1 MEKTNLSA
9 LLTPRKSETSASYIG
24 CVFKFL
30 RKTGEHPSTIRMSAV
45 FAELE
50 LSIIRARVKSGMA
63 NAKAQGRQIGRR
75 KSSTADIP
83 AAFWK
88 HYPAYAA
95 GRMNV
100 IGAGTG
106 VRGEQV
112 HGVSVFEDGEIE
124 KRPSP
129 F

>member
-30 RKTGEHPSTIRMSAV
+30 RKTGEHPSAIRTSAV

-63 NAKAQGRQIGRR
+63 NAKDQGRQIGRR
-75 KSSTADIP
+75 KSSKADIP

-88 HYPAYAA
+88 HYPAYAE
-95 GRMNV
+95 GKMNV
-100 IGAGTG
+100 SELAR
-106 VRGEQV
+106 VC
-112 HGVSVFEDGEIE
+112 GVSRPTVHQYLRMGE
-124 KRPSP
+124 
-129 F
+129 

>member
-24 CVFKFL
+24 CVLKFL
-30 RKTGEHPSTIRMSAV
+30 RKTGEHPSTIRTSAV

-75 KSSTADIP
+75 KSSKADSPPYSGSTIRLMR
-83 AAFWK
+83 K
-88 HYPAYAA
+88 
-95 GRMNV
+95 GR
-100 IGAGTG
+100 
-106 VRGEQV
+106 
-112 HGVSVFEDGEIE
+112 
-124 KRPSP
+124 
-129 F
+129 